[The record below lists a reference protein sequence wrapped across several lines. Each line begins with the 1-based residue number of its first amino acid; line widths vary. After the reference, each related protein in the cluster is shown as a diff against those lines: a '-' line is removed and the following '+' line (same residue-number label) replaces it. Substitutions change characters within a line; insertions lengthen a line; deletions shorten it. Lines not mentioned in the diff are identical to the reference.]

1 MPTVKILWTATKKWV
16 MIMKTMEIFPAGDR
30 ALVVEFGK
38 KIEDETNNK
47 VHALSAYLKERR
59 IKGIRETL
67 PTYRSLMVFY
77 DSSEIDFF
85 KLSKLIRRYRPPQDR
100 DCKQTR
106 KKRIVPCCYGGEY
119 GPDLKE
125 MSNILG
131 MAQEEIIRIHE
142 KADYKI
148 YMLGFLPGFVYLGGL
163 DEKISIPRLD
173 TPRMKIPARSV
184 GIGGSQTGV
193 YPISSPG
200 GWRLIGRTPFDFYNP
215 ENKDPILCKA
225 GEYISFVSIKEAEYD
240 AIRKDIKAGVFRPE
254 YA

>member
-1 MPTVKILWTATKKWV
+1 
-16 MIMKTMEIFPAGDR
+16 MKNVEIFPAGDQ

-38 KIEDETNNK
+38 NIDEETNDK
-47 VHALSAYLKERR
+47 VHALSDYLKEHH

-77 DSSEIDFF
+77 DSSEVDFF
-85 KLSKLIRRYRPPQDR
+85 KLSKVIWHYKPFKNKNDKKIRR
-100 DCKQTR
+100 KLL
-106 KKRIVPCCYGGEY
+106 VPCCYGGNY

-131 MAQEEIIRIHE
+131 MGQEEIIRIHE

-163 DEKISIPRLD
+163 DEKISVPRLD
-173 TPRMKIPARSV
+173 TPRISIPARSV
-184 GIGGSQTGV
+184 GIGGNQTGV

-200 GWRLIGRTPFDFYNP
+200 GWRLIGSTPLDFYNP
-215 ENKDPILCKA
+215 KNEPPILCSA
-225 GEYISFVSIKEAEYD
+225 GEYIGFVSINETEYD
-240 AIRKDIKAGVFRPE
+240 AIRNDIASGAFRPE
-254 YA
+254 CFISD